1 MDEVYITA
9 TVKMAGRKPI
19 TQRLLVEVV
28 RGMSEEEIE
37 AEKQR
42 VTEEWAHDMVEFFYE
57 DV

>member
-1 MDEVYITA
+1 MDEMYITA
-9 TVKMAGRKPI
+9 TVKMAGREPI

-37 AEKQR
+37 MEKQR
-42 VTEEWAHDMVEFFYE
+42 VTEEWVYGTIEFFYE

>member
-9 TVKMAGRKPI
+9 TVKMAGREPI

-28 RGMSEEEIE
+28 MGMSEEEIE
-37 AEKQR
+37 MEKQR
-42 VTEEWAHDMVEFFYE
+42 VTEEWAHDTIEFFYE

>member
-1 MDEVYITA
+1 MDEMYITA
-9 TVKMAGRKPI
+9 TVKMAGREPI

-37 AEKQR
+37 MEKQR
-42 VTEEWAHDMVEFFYE
+42 VTEEWAYDTIEFFYE